1 MNIGMLIIM
10 LVGGLA
16 GILSTLYLLVS
27 LPVVVIQKVYR
38 KVRFRHTNHEVK
50 AVVARY
56 RFSVHF
62 RNWEKYRTVTISFI

>member
-1 MNIGMLIIM
+1 MNIGLLIIM

-38 KVRFRHTNHEVK
+38 KVRFGTPIMK
-50 AVVARY
+50 
-56 RFSVHF
+56 
-62 RNWEKYRTVTISFI
+62 

>member
-38 KVRFRHTNHEVK
+38 KVRFGTPIMSKSCRGQIQIQCT
-50 AVVARY
+50 
-56 RFSVHF
+56 FSVTG
-62 RNWEKYRTVTISFI
+62 RNTEQLPFSFI

>member
-27 LPVVVIQKVYR
+27 LVVIQKVYR
-38 KVRFRHTNHEVK
+38 KVRFGTPIMK
-50 AVVARY
+50 
-56 RFSVHF
+56 
-62 RNWEKYRTVTISFI
+62 

>member
-38 KVRFRHTNHEVK
+38 KVRFGTP
-50 AVVARY
+50 
-56 RFSVHF
+56 
-62 RNWEKYRTVTISFI
+62 IMQ

>member
-1 MNIGMLIIM
+1 MLIIM

-38 KVRFRHTNHEVK
+38 KVRFGTPIMK
-50 AVVARY
+50 
-56 RFSVHF
+56 
-62 RNWEKYRTVTISFI
+62 

>member
-38 KVRFRHTNHEVK
+38 KVCFGTPIMK
-50 AVVARY
+50 
-56 RFSVHF
+56 
-62 RNWEKYRTVTISFI
+62 

>member
-38 KVRFRHTNHEVK
+38 KVRFGTQIMK
-50 AVVARY
+50 
-56 RFSVHF
+56 
-62 RNWEKYRTVTISFI
+62 

>member
-16 GILSTLYLLVS
+16 GILSTLYLLAS

-38 KVRFRHTNHEVK
+38 KVRFGTPIMK
-50 AVVARY
+50 
-56 RFSVHF
+56 
-62 RNWEKYRTVTISFI
+62 

>member
-16 GILSTLYLLVS
+16 GILSTLYLLIS

-38 KVRFRHTNHEVK
+38 KVRFGTPIMK
-50 AVVARY
+50 
-56 RFSVHF
+56 
-62 RNWEKYRTVTISFI
+62 

>member
-38 KVRFRHTNHEVK
+38 KVRFGTPIIK
-50 AVVARY
+50 
-56 RFSVHF
+56 
-62 RNWEKYRTVTISFI
+62 

>member
-1 MNIGMLIIM
+1 MNIGILIIM

-38 KVRFRHTNHEVK
+38 KVRFGTPIMK
-50 AVVARY
+50 
-56 RFSVHF
+56 
-62 RNWEKYRTVTISFI
+62 

>member
-1 MNIGMLIIM
+1 MNIGMLTIM

-38 KVRFRHTNHEVK
+38 KVRFGTPIMK
-50 AVVARY
+50 
-56 RFSVHF
+56 
-62 RNWEKYRTVTISFI
+62 

>member
-1 MNIGMLIIM
+1 MNIGMLIMM

-38 KVRFRHTNHEVK
+38 KVRFGTPIMK
-50 AVVARY
+50 
-56 RFSVHF
+56 
-62 RNWEKYRTVTISFI
+62 

>member
-16 GILSTLYLLVS
+16 GILSTLYLLLS

-38 KVRFRHTNHEVK
+38 KVRFGTPIMK
-50 AVVARY
+50 
-56 RFSVHF
+56 
-62 RNWEKYRTVTISFI
+62 

>member
-1 MNIGMLIIM
+1 MNIGMLMIM

-38 KVRFRHTNHEVK
+38 KVRFGTPIMK
-50 AVVARY
+50 
-56 RFSVHF
+56 
-62 RNWEKYRTVTISFI
+62 

>member
-27 LPVVVIQKVYR
+27 LPVVVIQ
-38 KVRFRHTNHEVK
+38 
-50 AVVARY
+50 
-56 RFSVHF
+56 
-62 RNWEKYRTVTISFI
+62 

>member
-27 LPVVVIQKVYR
+27 LPVVVIQKVYSR
-38 KVRFRHTNHEVK
+38 GQIQIQCT
-50 AVVARY
+50 
-56 RFSVHF
+56 FSVTG
-62 RNWEKYRTVTISFI
+62 RNTEQLPFSFI

>member
-38 KVRFRHTNHEVK
+38 KVRFGTPIMK
-50 AVVARY
+50 
-56 RFSVHF
+56 
-62 RNWEKYRTVTISFI
+62 

>member
-27 LPVVVIQKVYR
+27 LPVVIIQKVYR
-38 KVRFRHTNHEVK
+38 KVRFGTPIMK
-50 AVVARY
+50 
-56 RFSVHF
+56 
-62 RNWEKYRTVTISFI
+62 